1 MRFPNVNFNFD
12 LKKFII
18 SALNSFTPQ
27 IIFFLMKS
35 KDMRSKSL
43 RVECFWAKV
52 ARNSQRWINFL
63 MISLMKLQFIRS
75 DEVFIAN
82 HALKLSMS
90 RHMRFQFFFRAHR
103 FMANLTLH
111 TNLMNLSLVRL
122 Q

>member
-1 MRFPNVNFNFD
+1 MRSPNVNFNFD
-12 LKKFII
+12 LKNLII

-35 KDMRSKSL
+35 EHMRSKSL
-43 RVECFWAKV
+43 RVECFWAEV
-52 ARNSQRWINFL
+52 TRNSQRWVNFL

-82 HALKLSMS
+82 HALELSMS
-90 RHMRFQFFFRAHR
+90 RHMRFQLFLRAHR
-103 FMANLTLH
+103 FMTNLTLH
-111 TNLMNLSLVRL
+111 ANLVNLTLMRL